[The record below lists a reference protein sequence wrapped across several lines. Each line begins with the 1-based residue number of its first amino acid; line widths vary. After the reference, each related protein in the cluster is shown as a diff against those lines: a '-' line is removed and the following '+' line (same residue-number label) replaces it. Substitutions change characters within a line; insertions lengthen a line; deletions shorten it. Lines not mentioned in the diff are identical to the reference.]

1 MNKQK
6 RWIYRPPKPPKAK
19 VPDTVKREVEDS
31 ATKIIVGRLKPKHIK
46 PPSDNNTFNYIVDI
60 YSKWHQNYFYFIAK
74 YSCPGP
80 NAISP
85 FFESKFARMQY
96 IGNERFNLSYMR
108 HTEQWFEIYSNL
120 SVDECLKAITEEPNF
135 LP

>member
-1 MNKQK
+1 MN
-6 RWIYRPPKPPKAK
+6 RWIYSPPKPPRANA
-19 VPDTVKREVEDS
+19 PDTIKRKVTDKATEVIEG
-31 ATKIIVGRLKPKHIK
+31 ILKPKHIK
-46 PPSDNNTFNYIVDI
+46 PPSDDNTFNYIVDI

-96 IGNERFNLSYMR
+96 IGNEHFNLSYMR
-108 HTEQWFEIYSNL
+108 HTGQWFEIYPDL
-120 SVDECLKAITEEPNF
+120 SIDECLKAIAEEPHF